1 MRHLRMLRALVGG
14 AGLAACVA
22 LLAGQARAEAVG
34 YVTPPILVIAQS
46 PIAPNLFGTIALP
59 VRAERYAAG
68 WRRAGLDASFL
79 PSMQQL
85 VAPARGL
92 SREQQIAYVQAAVT
106 RNIRWM
112 SDATEWGRHDYWASA
127 AETLEH
133 GAGDM
138 ENRAIVKMQALRTL
152 GVPARDLYMTMGRDK
167 VGGPITVLLVRVG
180 RRFYVLDDLGGAPIP
195 AERRFGFEPMV
206 TLGSNAAWIHG
217 HPYAKAAWAGGTAT
231 GAPRTGAPR

>member
-14 AGLAACVA
+14 AGLAACIA
-22 LLAGQARAEAVG
+22 LLAGQARAEAAG
-34 YVTPPILVIAQS
+34 YLPPPILVTAQS

-59 VRAERYAAG
+59 IRAERYAAG
-68 WRRAGLDASFL
+68 WRRASLDASFL

-92 SREQQIAYVQAAVT
+92 GRGQQIAYIQAAVT
-106 RNIRWM
+106 RSIRWI

-127 AETLEH
+127 GETLQH

-152 GVPARDLYMTMGRDK
+152 GVPARDLYMTIGKDK
-167 VGGPITVLLVRVG
+167 VGGPITVLIVRMG
-180 RRFYVLDDLGGAPIP
+180 RSFYVLDDLGGAPIP
-195 AERRFGFEPMV
+195 AERRPGFEPMV

-217 HPYAKAAWAGGTAT
+217 HPFARTALAGSVAAGV
-231 GAPRTGAPR
+231 PRIGVSR